1 MHLIVPVVCFSATK
15 DNLFLTYMFSAK
27 PGRKARVT
35 PTSRI
40 NDLELVIVDL
50 QTRLEEAEDTIAT
63 MAQANVGVRQSLDL
77 NKLLEAEEM
86 RAKEWENHQR
96 ERVAERKEHE
106 ARGHEL
112 RAMSDIVTQIWETMR
127 LGTYPAQIVAE
138 GAQSTI
144 SPTILYAPNPPDAP
158 RTTSL
163 SPSDILQ
170 LQEQQNASSEAEPS
184 TSNPISL
191 PNPAIEELP
200 EVPRDGGHL
209 DGGVDDFEMGDM
221 IHGDTDRHSG
231 PGLPIQSADVQVVR
245 NFESIQDVVAGP
257 VGHPIGAI
265 VNIVSAV
272 LDRGVMPYDGT
283 LPTPIP
289 LATHSTESTVEGQE
303 DNADVNVSLAGAQG
317 SGEDPHCGASNDPPV
332 PHPGGAPSTI
342 MEVDNDASAERTEEN
357 EDDKMVVGEQFGK
370 EPVVPEPEAQET
382 KDPVADGAM
391 NPPER
396 QLRQRTPGVDYLK
409 IGNPQARGPRSKS
422 SSKPA
427 SPLPGPSSLPTVP
440 EDTPTLSVP

>member
-1 MHLIVPVVCFSATK
+1 MERWEMHLIVPVVCFSATK
-15 DNLFLTYMFSAK
+15 DNLLLTYIFSAK
-27 PGRKARVT
+27 PGKKARVT

-40 NDLELVIVDL
+40 NELELVIVDL

-63 MAQANVGVRQSLDL
+63 MAQANVGVRESLDL
-77 NKLLEAEEM
+77 NKLLKAEEM
-86 RAKEWENHQR
+86 RAKEWEDHQR

-127 LGTYPAQIVAE
+127 LGTFPAQIVAE
-138 GAQSTI
+138 GAHSTI

-170 LQEQQNASSEAEPS
+170 LREQQNASSETEPS

-191 PNPAIEELP
+191 PNPAIGELP

-231 PGLPIQSADVQVVR
+231 PGLSTQSADVQG
-245 NFESIQDVVAGP
+245 IQDVVAGP

-265 VNIVSAV
+265 VNIVTAV

-289 LATHSTESTVEGQE
+289 LATDSTESTVEGQE
-303 DNADVNVSLAGAQG
+303 DNEGDATILVTGT
-317 SGEDPHCGASNDPPV
+317 GEDPHCGASNDHPV

-370 EPVVPEPEAQET
+370 EPVVPEPEAHQET
-382 KDPVADGAM
+382 KDPVADGAT

-396 QLRQRTPGVDYLK
+396 QLRQRTPGLDYLK

-440 EDTPTLSVP
+440 EDTPTPSVP